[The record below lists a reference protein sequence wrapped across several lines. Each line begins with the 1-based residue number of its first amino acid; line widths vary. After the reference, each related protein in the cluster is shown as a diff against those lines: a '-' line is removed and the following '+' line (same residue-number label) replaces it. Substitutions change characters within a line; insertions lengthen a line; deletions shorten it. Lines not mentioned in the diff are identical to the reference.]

1 MAKNKLKFLIVGLG
15 SMGKRRIRNLLFNG
29 EHQIIGY
36 DILPQRMKEAKAKYG
51 IEIVRDFKKIS
62 GQDFDAIIISTPPNK
77 HGDYIRLALK
87 NKKHFFVEHPISD
100 DGYKDIF
107 NNKDSNIVKAP
118 SCTFRYHTPMK
129 MMKGILKDGK
139 IGKILA
145 FQYHMGQYLPDWHP
159 WEDYRQVYFSKKET
173 SACREML
180 PFELIWLNW
189 LMKSEVAEV
198 SGYISKISDLDMKAD
213 DIILANLKYKNGI
226 FGNIIID
233 VISRKPFRTLRILGS
248 EGVLEWE
255 KFDSVIKVFDAKS
268 KKSENISVPKGHPE
282 TGYLNEEEMY
292 NDEIKVFLDAIR
304 GRKKYP
310 HTFAENH
317 YLLKTLYALE
327 KSSLTGKKIFLK
339 NYDKKN

>member
-1 MAKNKLKFLIVGLG
+1 MAINKLKFLIVGLG

-36 DILPQRMKEAKAKYG
+36 DILPQRMQEAKAKYG
-51 IEIVRDFKKIS
+51 IEIVRDLKKLS
-62 GQDFDAIIISTPPNK
+62 VEDFDAIIISTPPNK

-100 DGYKDIF
+100 DGYKDILK
-107 NNKDSNIVKAP
+107 NNDSNIIKAP

-129 MMKGILKDGK
+129 MMKKILDDGK

-159 WEDYRQVYFSKKET
+159 WEDYRQVYFSQKAT

-198 SGYISKISDLDMKAD
+198 SGYISKISDLDMRAD

-226 FGNIIID
+226 FGNVIID
-233 VISRKPFRTLRILGS
+233 VVSRKPFRTLRVLGS
-248 EGVLEWE
+248 NGVLEWE
-255 KFDSVIKVFDAKS
+255 KFDWTIKLFDVKS
-268 KKSENISVPKGHPE
+268 KKTKNIVVPKGHPE

-292 NDEIKVFLDAIR
+292 NDEIKMFLGAIR
-304 GRKKYP
+304 GKKTYP

-317 YLLKTLYALE
+317 YLLKTLYSLE
-327 KSSLTGKKIFLK
+327 ESSRTGKKIFLK
-339 NYDKKN
+339 NSPC